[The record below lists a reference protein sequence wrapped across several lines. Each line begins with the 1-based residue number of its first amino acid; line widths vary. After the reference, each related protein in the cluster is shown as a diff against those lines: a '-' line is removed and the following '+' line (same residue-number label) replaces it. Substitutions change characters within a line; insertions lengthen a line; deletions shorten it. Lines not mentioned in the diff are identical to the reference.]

1 MKADTFE
8 RLFLK
13 CQDPSFLRSQNIG
26 NEIPF
31 YIIPYKPKE
40 KKRISQN
47 INMIIKRLKEVN
59 IKILR
64 LDLFEVCIEILNKE
78 DILKDLLELEKDESP
93 QYFLDAFDSA
103 LNDDVITNYIQSK
116 IKEQNPDVVFI
127 HGIGKIYPFK
137 RIHSL
142 INNMHSKTENKPIVF
157 FYPGIYDG
165 NSFKLFGLDDSN
177 GGDLFKSNYY
187 RAYNLE

>member
-1 MKADTFE
+1 MKADTFK

-13 CQDPSFLRSQNIG
+13 CTDPSFLRSQNIG

-40 KKRISQN
+40 KKSISKN

>member
-8 RLFLK
+8 RLYLK

-31 YIIPYKPKE
+31 YIVPYKPNE
-40 KKRISQN
+40 KKSISQN
-47 INMIIKRLKEVN
+47 VNMIIKRLEEVN

-64 LDLFEVCIEILNKE
+64 LDLFEVCI
-78 DILKDLLELEKDESP
+78 DILDKEGILEDLLELEKDESP

-103 LNDDVITNYIQSK
+103 LNNDVIANYIQLK
-116 IKEQNPDVVFI
+116 IQEQNPDVIFI

-137 RIHSL
+137 RIHPL

-157 FYPGIYDG
+157 FYPGVYNG
-165 NSFKLFGLDDSN
+165 NSFKLFGLDDGN

>member
-8 RLFLK
+8 RLYLK

-31 YIIPYKPKE
+31 YIVPYKPNE
-40 KKRISQN
+40 KKSISQN
-47 INMIIKRLKEVN
+47 VTMIIKRLEEVN

-64 LDLFEVCIEILNKE
+64 LDLFEVCI
-78 DILKDLLELEKDESP
+78 DILDKEGILEDLLELEKDESP

-103 LNDDVITNYIQSK
+103 LNNDVIANYIQSK
-116 IKEQNPDVVFI
+116 IQEQNPDVIFI

-137 RIHSL
+137 RIHPL

-157 FYPGIYDG
+157 FYPGVYNG
-165 NSFKLFGLDDSN
+165 NSFKLFGLDDGN